1 MKIER
6 YISLLAVLAVGL
18 FLVNATFAEDQTPNS
33 PNYLQCY
40 APANIVSVP
49 AGAGIP
55 GTVCTTCVPASS
67 SANTQVPAENQTPNS
82 PNCLQCYA
90 PVNTWSVPA
99 TSGTK
104 APAPAVKHSETPWE
118 VLGSILATPFVIGQ
132 CIFEGCP

>member
-18 FLVNATFAEDQTPNS
+18 FVVNATFADNQTPTN

-40 APANIVSVP
+40 APGV
-49 AGAGIP
+49 
-55 GTVCTTCVPASS
+55 
-67 SANTQVPAENQTPNS
+67 
-82 PNCLQCYA
+82 
-90 PVNTWSVPA
+90 TWSVPA